1 MRSLGTAAIPP
12 HTAQPGG
19 EEGWLLYIS
28 VYTDH
33 ASTGVCY
40 PDIVQT
46 LGLLCSSVLSPQQAT
61 CAGPGKVRF
70 SLN

>member
-46 LGLLCSSVLSPQQAT
+46 LGLSVPLS
-61 CAGPGKVRF
+61 F
-70 SLN
+70 HLNRRLAQGQGR